1 MEITFETAEKL
12 GLRKEE
18 FEKIVGQKKIPSGVT
33 TTPSPVLT

>member
-18 FEKIVGQKKIPSGVT
+18 FEKIVRHT
-33 TTPSPVLT
+33 WAHA